1 MNVCRIVGAG
11 DTVGVSVE
19 MEEGDF
25 LIAADG
31 GLLTLQQQGLRP
43 HLAVGDFDSLGS
55 VPTDL
60 PIVRYPVEKD
70 DTDMA
75 IAVEEGLSRGYTR
88 FVLYGGMGGR
98 VDHTLANIQ
107 LLTYLAKKGAR
118 GVLLDSTTALT
129 VIADGGCWEGEAPNG
144 TVSVF
149 CLGDRAEGVT
159 LRGLHYTLTDATL
172 TCDRALGVSNAFV
185 GERAAVSVRTGA
197 LLIVWQR
204 EKNRSNF
211 RKKRL

>member
-1 MNVCRIVGAG
+1 MNTCRIVGAG

-55 VPTDL
+55 VPTNL
-60 PIVRYPVEKD
+60 PVVRHPVEKD

-88 FVLYGGMGGR
+88 FVLYGGTGGR

-107 LLTYLAKKGAR
+107 LLTYLAQKGAC
-118 GVLLDSTTALT
+118 GTLLDSTTALT
-129 VIADGGCWEGEAPNG
+129 VIADGGVWEEQAASG

-159 LRGLHYTLTDATL
+159 ITGLQYTLTDATL
-172 TCDRALGVSNAFV
+172 TCDRALGVSNAFF
-185 GERAAVSVRTGA
+185 GERAVVSVQRGS
-197 LLIVWQR
+197 LLIVWRR
-204 EKNRSNF
+204 EK
-211 RKKRL
+211 